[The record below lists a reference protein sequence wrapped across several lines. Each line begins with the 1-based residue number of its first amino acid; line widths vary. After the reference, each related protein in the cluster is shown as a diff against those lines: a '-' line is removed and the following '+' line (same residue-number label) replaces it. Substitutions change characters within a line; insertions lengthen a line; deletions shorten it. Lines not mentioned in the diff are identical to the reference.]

1 MRAPDALREA
11 VRSRVVSPGPD
22 AGAREAARAIEER
35 GGPSTRAI
43 VFFGSRKTQ
52 ARPDAWSAY
61 DFFVIVER
69 YRPFYDALRAHGALR
84 RPSALVAALNR
95 PLPPNQIGLCVGEP
109 GEPGGRTARVKCA
122 VVSSAAFTR
131 ETSAAR
137 RDHFFLGRLCQQT
150 EVVFAA
156 DEAGRDLAVE
166 ALASAHALTYTWVRP
181 WLPERFDVGTFCR
194 TFLRVSY
201 SAEIR
206 PEPDGRAE
214 ALWEAQSDYLSAVY
228 GVLLRELL
236 VGGELVLH
244 APDTY
249 GLARAAGSGER
260 LRLSAYFWLS
270 KIRATLRWAKYVV
283 TFDDWLDFILRKA
296 TRHSGQAFDLSPRER
311 RFPLIFLWPRVFRYL
326 RHKDR

>member
-1 MRAPDALREA
+1 MRPPEALREA
-11 VRSRVVSPGPD
+11 VRARVASPAPD
-22 AGAREAARAIEER
+22 AGAREAAGAVVDR
-35 GGPSTRAI
+35 GGPATRAV

-61 DFFVIVER
+61 DFFVIVDR
-69 YRPFYDALRAHGALR
+69 YRPFYDALRAHGALG

-95 PLPPNQIGLCVGEP
+95 PLPPNQVGLILGPAGE
-109 GEPGGRTARVKCA
+109 RTARAKCA
-122 VVSSAAFTR
+122 VVSSASFAR

-156 DEAGRDLAVE
+156 DEASREQTVD
-166 ALASAHALTYTWVRP
+166 ALASAHALTYAWVRP

-206 PEPDGRAE
+206 PEPEGRAE
-214 ALWEAQSDYLSAVY
+214 ALWEAQRDYLSAVY
-228 GVLLRELL
+228 GVLLRELQAA
-236 VGGELVLH
+236 GELVLL

-249 GLARAAGSGER
+249 GLARAAGTAER
-260 LRLSAYFWLS
+260 LRLSAYFWRS

-283 TFDDWLDFILRKA
+283 TFDDWLEFILRKA
-296 TRHSGQAFDLSPRER
+296 ARHSGQAFDLTPRER

>member
-1 MRAPDALREA
+1 MLPPDALREA
-11 VRSRVVSPGPD
+11 VRARVASPAPD
-22 AGAREAARAIEER
+22 AGAREAARAVEDR
-35 GGPSTRAI
+35 GGPATRAI

-61 DFFVIVER
+61 DFFVIVDR
-69 YRPFYDALRAHGALR
+69 YRPFYDALRAHGALG

-95 PLPPNQIGLCVGEP
+95 PLPPNQIGLTLGAP
-109 GEPGGRTARVKCA
+109 GESTARAKCA

-156 DEAGRDLAVE
+156 DEASREQAVD
-166 ALASAHALTYTWVRP
+166 ALASAHALTYSWVRP

-206 PEPDGRAE
+206 PEPEGRAE
-214 ALWEAQSDYLSAVY
+214 ALWDAQREYLSAVY
-228 GVLLRELL
+228 GVLLRELSAA
-236 VGGELVLH
+236 GELVLH

-249 GLARAAGSGER
+249 GLARPAGRAER
-260 LRLSAYFWLS
+260 LRLSAYFWRS

-283 TFDDWLDFILRKA
+283 TFDDWLEFILRKA
-296 TRHSGQAFDLSPRER
+296 ARHSGQAFDLSPRER

>member
-1 MRAPDALREA
+1 MLPPEVLREA
-11 VRSRVVSPGPD
+11 VRARVASPAPD
-22 AGAREAARAIEER
+22 AGAREAAGAIQDR
-35 GGPSTRAI
+35 GGAATRAI

-61 DFFVIVER
+61 DFFVIVDG

-84 RPSALVAALNR
+84 RPSALVAALNH
-95 PLPPNQIGLCVGEP
+95 PLPPNQIGLTLGAP
-109 GEPGGRTARVKCA
+109 GERTARAKCA

-131 ETSAAR
+131 ETSAGR

-156 DEAGRDLAVE
+156 DEQSRALAVD
-166 ALASAHALTYTWVRP
+166 ALTSAHALTYAWVRP

-214 ALWEAQSDYLSAVY
+214 ALWEAQRDYLSAVY
-228 GVLLRELL
+228 GVLLGELHAR
-236 VGGELVLH
+236 GDLVLH
-244 APDTY
+244 APGIY
-249 GLARAAGSGER
+249 GLARPAGTAER
-260 LRLSAYFWLS
+260 LRLSAYFWWS
-270 KIRATLRWAKYVV
+270 KVRATLRWAKYVV
-283 TFDDWLDFILRKA
+283 TFDDWLEFILRKA

-326 RHKDR
+326 RHKDH

>member
-1 MRAPDALREA
+1 MRPPDALREA
-11 VRSRVVSPGPD
+11 VRERVASPAPD
-22 AGAREAARAIEER
+22 AGAREAAQAVEER
-35 GGPSTRAI
+35 GGDSTRAI

-61 DFFVIVER
+61 DFFVVVDR
-69 YRPFYDALRAHGALR
+69 YRPFYDTLRAHGALR

-95 PLPPNQIGLCVGEP
+95 PLPPNQIGLTLGAAGE
-109 GEPGGRTARVKCA
+109 GTGRAKCA
-122 VVSSAAFTR
+122 VVSAAAFAR
-131 ETSAAR
+131 ETSPAR

-156 DEAGRDLAVE
+156 DEASREAVVD

-206 PEPDGRAE
+206 PEPDGRAD
-214 ALWEAQSDYLSAVY
+214 ALWEAQRGYLAPVY
-228 GVLLRELL
+228 GVLLHELHAA
-236 VGGELVLH
+236 GELVLH
-244 APDTY
+244 EPGTY
-249 GLARAAGSGER
+249 GLARPAASGER
-260 LRLSAYFWLS
+260 LRLSAYFWRS

-283 TFDDWLDFILRKA
+283 TFDDWLEFILRKA
-296 TRHSGQAFDLSPRER
+296 TRHSGQAFVLTPRER
-311 RFPLIFLWPRVFRYL
+311 RFPLVFLWPRVFRYL